1 VPKCELEDLWKSQEQ
16 VKVPAN
22 IKDLITD
29 LREKMH
35 DAGVRSSN
43 RRWID
48 SIGVLKASAALEG
61 RDSVE
66 NQDLEVLSSTL
77 WHQPEEKVTV
87 RQVIL
92 SMTDPG
98 LAKVLELLDGAR
110 EELEKLRREGQQLT
124 TSEMLQRAS
133 QAATEIAA
141 IIEEAEKTAPELQRM
156 LTDLEPGECVTMVLR
171 EENKT
176 ASLYRI
182 RVALLH

>member
-1 VPKCELEDLWKSQEQ
+1 
-16 VKVPAN
+16 
-22 IKDLITD
+22 
-29 LREKMH
+29 
-35 DAGVRSSN
+35 
-43 RRWID
+43 
-48 SIGVLKASAALEG
+48 
-61 RDSVE
+61 
-66 NQDLEVLSSTL
+66 
-77 WHQPEEKVTV
+77 
-87 RQVIL
+87 
-92 SMTDPG
+92 
-98 LAKVLELLDGAR
+98 AR